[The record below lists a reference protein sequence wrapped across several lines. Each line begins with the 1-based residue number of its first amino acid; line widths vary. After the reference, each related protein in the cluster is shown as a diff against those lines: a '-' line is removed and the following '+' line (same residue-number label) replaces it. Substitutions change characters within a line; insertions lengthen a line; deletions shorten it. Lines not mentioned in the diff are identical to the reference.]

1 MGGGRVGD
9 GHEGAGEGSAED
21 LVAGGSEALEG
32 GEQAVSGAGEGWLA
46 VGRGHGVAVSKK
58 AIPPRLPGVT
68 AAGPFSKNSLLLG
81 GLRAQKSSRPGVS
94 PTGSGGGGSVWT
106 Q

>member
-1 MGGGRVGD
+1 
-9 GHEGAGEGSAED
+9 
-21 LVAGGSEALEG
+21 VAGRSEAVG
-32 GEQAVSGAGEGWLA
+32 SGAEEASWAVEGRLA
-46 VGRGHGVAVSKK
+46 GGRGHGVAVSKR
-58 AIPPRLPGVT
+58 AIPPRFPGVT

-81 GLRAQKSSRPGVS
+81 GLWAQKSSRPGVS